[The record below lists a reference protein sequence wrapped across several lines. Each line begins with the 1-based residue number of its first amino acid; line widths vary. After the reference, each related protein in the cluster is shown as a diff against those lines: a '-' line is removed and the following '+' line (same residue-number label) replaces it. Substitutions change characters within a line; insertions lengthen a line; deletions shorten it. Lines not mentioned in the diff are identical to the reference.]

1 MIEIKNI
8 SKTYGTDTLAVD
20 DLSLTIKDGQ
30 IVGFIGPNGAGKTT
44 TLKMLTG
51 ILKPDNGEITI
62 NGHNIVN
69 DPIITKKQF
78 GFVSDNPNIYPKLR
92 GREYLN
98 FIGDMYEV
106 DYKMREEQINHYAK
120 LLKMEES
127 LDDKIATYSH
137 GMRQKIMVIAVLIH
151 DPYLLILD
159 EPLTGLDP
167 QSSFVLK
174 ALMKE
179 RAAEGKSV
187 FFSTHV
193 LEVAEK
199 LCDQIAI
206 IDHGRLIY
214 HGTLD
219 NLKNQY
225 PELSL
230 EEIFLRVTIWKKYCP

>member
-1 MIEIKNI
+1 MLEIKNI
-8 SKTYGTDTLAVD
+8 TKTYGKETLAVD
-20 DLSLTIKDGQ
+20 DLSLTIEDGQ

-44 TLKMLTG
+44 TIKMLTG
-51 ILKPDNGEITI
+51 ILKPDTGSISI
-62 NGHNIVN
+62 NGYDIVS
-69 DPIITKKQF
+69 DAIMAKRQF
-78 GFVSDNPNIYPKLR
+78 GFVSDNPNVYPKLR

-98 FIGDMYEV
+98 FIADMYEV
-106 DYKMREEQINHYAK
+106 DYKKRDQQITHYSN
-120 LLKMEES
+120 LLKMEDV

-174 ALMKE
+174 ELMKE

-193 LEVAEK
+193 LEIAEK

-206 IDHGRLIY
+206 VNHGKIIY
-214 HGTLD
+214 VGTLEK
-219 NLKNQY
+219 LKQDY
-225 PELSL
+225 PDLSL
-230 EEIFLRVTIWKKYCP
+230 EEIFLKVTA

>member
-1 MIEIKNI
+1 MIKIANI
-8 SKTYGTDTLAVD
+8 TKTYGKETLAVD
-20 DLSLTIKDGQ
+20 DLSLTIHDGQ

-44 TLKMLTG
+44 TIKMLTG
-51 ILKPDNGEITI
+51 ILKADSGEITI
-62 NGHNIVN
+62 NGYDINN
-69 DPIITKKQF
+69 DAILAKQQF
-78 GFVSDNPNIYPKLR
+78 GFVSDNPNVYPKLR

-98 FIGDMYEV
+98 FIADMYEV
-106 DYKMREEQINHYAK
+106 SYEKREKQIRHYTK
-120 LLKMEES
+120 LLRMEDV
-127 LDDKIATYSH
+127 LDDKISTYSH

-174 ALMKE
+174 ELMRE
-179 RAAEGKSV
+179 RANEGKSV

-206 IDHGRLIY
+206 VNYGRIIY
-214 HGTLD
+214 TGTLEKLKATYP
-219 NLKNQY
+219 NLT
-225 PELSL
+225 L
-230 EEIFLRVTIWKKYCP
+230 EEIFLKVTA

>member
-1 MIEIKNI
+1 MIKIANI
-8 SKTYGTDTLAVD
+8 TKTYGKETLAVD
-20 DLSLTIKDGQ
+20 DLSLTIHDGQ

-44 TLKMLTG
+44 TIKMLTG
-51 ILKPDNGEITI
+51 ILKADSGEITI
-62 NGHNIVN
+62 NGYDINN
-69 DPIITKKQF
+69 DAILAKQQF
-78 GFVSDNPNIYPKLR
+78 GFVSDNPNVYPKLR

-98 FIGDMYEV
+98 FIADMYEV
-106 DYKMREEQINHYAK
+106 SYEKRAKQIKHYTK
-120 LLKMEES
+120 LLRMEDV
-127 LDDKIATYSH
+127 LDDKISTYSH

-174 ALMKE
+174 ELMRE
-179 RAAEGKSV
+179 RANEGKSV

-206 IDHGRLIY
+206 VNYGRIIY
-214 HGTLD
+214 TGTLEKLKATYP
-219 NLKNQY
+219 NLT
-225 PELSL
+225 L
-230 EEIFLRVTIWKKYCP
+230 EEIFLKVTA

>member
-1 MIEIKNI
+1 MIEIKNVT
-8 SKTYGTDTLAVD
+8 KRYGKETLAVD

-44 TLKMLTG
+44 TIKMLTG
-51 ILKPDNGEITI
+51 ILRPDAGSISI
-62 NGHNIVN
+62 NGYDIIKE
-69 DPIITKKQF
+69 PIQAKRQF
-78 GFVSDNPNIYPKLR
+78 GYVSDNPNAYPKLK

-98 FIGDMYEV
+98 FIADIYEV
-106 DYKMREEQINHYAK
+106 DHQKRQQQILHYAK
-120 LLKMEES
+120 LLKMEDVLE
-127 LDDKIATYSH
+127 DRIGTYSH

-174 ALMKE
+174 ELMKE
-179 RAAEGKSV
+179 RASEGKSV

-193 LEVAEK
+193 LEIAEK

-206 IDHGRLIY
+206 VNYGKIIY
-214 HGTLD
+214 TGTLEA
-219 NLKNQY
+219 LKASY
-225 PELSL
+225 PDLSL
-230 EEIFLRVTIWKKYCP
+230 EEIFLKVTAWKRF